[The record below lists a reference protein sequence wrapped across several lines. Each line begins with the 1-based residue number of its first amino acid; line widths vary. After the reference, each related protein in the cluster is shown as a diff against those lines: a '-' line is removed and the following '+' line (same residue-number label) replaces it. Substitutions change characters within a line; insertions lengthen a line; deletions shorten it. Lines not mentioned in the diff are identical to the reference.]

1 MAISRFNLHALVD
14 QDEVDDDGVVEL
26 VRVEPPLA
34 HLLPDPSVLFAKF
47 PGYEPSFPKSV
58 YPIQDIPFIRCSTSR
73 SCDGCNRSACTKNE
87 PPCDACKSPRNK
99 AFCLHL
105 SPCLKWPTEVQERYR
120 DHQRFLQ
127 ENQERGRQREAAGG
141 APPATASL
149 QSLLPARPAPPPHH
163 HMATPDTPISDAH
176 PRGYCQPQEVSPINP
191 HAGTSSSTLV
201 ASTPDPTGGSRI
213 EMPLRHDQPRRGDR
227 HRPSDVA
234 QQETRRQQ
242 VGDHHSQ
249 HSQTSQEIAAQLQR
263 QADQLQNLRLEE
275 ERRKHF
281 SAMEQPRRPTQ
292 QPGDR
297 PSTQQRGGELE
308 GLMRNVVGDLVR
320 AKEERTRAEP
330 PSSQVDHP
338 APSQHG
344 DDGRTEEE
352 EDFRRR
358 ARAFLDEGL
367 SHDAVSSDRWSL
379 SMPSSHGVAP
389 DPTRRNQSPI
399 LHTDSR
405 FPRDERRRAERPPP
419 RPRPTPPPRSRQR
432 DSHQGSLASALGL
445 GSGPP
450 PSDHTGSGPPPSY
463 HSGSGPPP
471 SYHTDPS
478 YHHSRPTQEQSRP
491 MNRDVESIGAPG
503 VRDDPLD
510 PTAAVAA
517 PPGDPNASG
526 VGSYRSHRPPL
537 NHGLLRSQDARS
549 QDTTYASLSF
559 GHHAPPPGPPP
570 STSSFLSS
578 FAPPPPRAPPIRPV
592 VPQPMGNPGTQTSS
606 SHLSSAPTPRFPSS
620 GGPSHSNPPPSYDP
634 PPPYHHG
641 MGGPPRPPPARSPPN
656 THHHYRASSPPLRGH
671 HYPPGSPPSRSGH
684 HHHRAASPPQSGHHH
699 RRAASPPSGHH
710 HHRAASPP
718 SGHHHHR
725 AASPPSGHHH
735 HRAAS
740 PPRSGHHHHR
750 AASPPPSGHHHHR
763 AASPPPSGHHR
774 HRTAA
779 DGGISIPL
787 GLIIDRLYDLEGLI
801 ARRAAAP
808 AAAPAAAS
816 ASSNGSLAKIKP
828 VSFPYPKYESNGDLS
843 PVQFYLWFFN
853 FVRTVESLKL
863 PHEVCLHELANNH
876 RMLPAEHR
884 QIAYEADSLTTALSN
899 IRDRFTPLEGL
910 WPQMSDQILLTPKC
924 TNNKERLDASGQLL
938 TTLSLLRSWFPSQ
951 DIRKEEFV
959 FAIHQLETTDG
970 DGNIQLMHDMARYDE
985 LRNLPKSD
993 PNYRSYVQSLHSR
1006 LEELRKLWTQ
1016 MAASLDVA
1024 ARVQGSNKARSWAA
1038 SARLPASSSAS
1049 RPPQAQPPSPLTGPP
1064 PQGPA
1069 PVKKAQCLLCRNSN
1083 LDLHKIYQ
1091 CPLLPDYREKKIKLP
1106 AGICPRCATKIG
1118 DQPHAQD
1125 CHLKSDRKTGEKYSL
1140 ACPIHQDPPRHK
1152 KLCQDCGGTLPEP
1165 KKKKP
1170 KVSHRAARVVPPA
1183 PLQPNLSPFQQVQ
1196 FLSEV
1201 VMLVGKNGERAP
1213 TRLSYDCGGGLHFLK
1228 TTVPENFQWEPE
1240 KMSEAFQLSTVTGM
1254 EEVQFPE
1261 VKIRILGQ
1269 QGSEHPVSAMVSDFV
1284 DNGVFFLDKETA
1296 KKCNVTGP
1304 TKEEYD
1310 QTQYSLILGISAAS
1324 LFPQQIET
1332 PKILQKR
1339 YPGVTLLRSVLTNRI
1354 LFQGPMPSTAASSF
1368 SARAFSSWT
1377 PPDGAAGPEEGGEE
1391 LGARLYEVDSTPATS
1406 SSTTATETGDP
1417 SAS

>member
-1 MAISRFNLHALVD
+1 
-14 QDEVDDDGVVEL
+14 
-26 VRVEPPLA
+26 
-34 HLLPDPSVLFAKF
+34 
-47 PGYEPSFPKSV
+47 
-58 YPIQDIPFIRCSTSR
+58 
-73 SCDGCNRSACTKNE
+73 
-87 PPCDACKSPRNK
+87 
-99 AFCLHL
+99 
-105 SPCLKWPTEVQERYR
+105 
-120 DHQRFLQ
+120 
-127 ENQERGRQREAAGG
+127 
-141 APPATASL
+141 
-149 QSLLPARPAPPPHH
+149 
-163 HMATPDTPISDAH
+163 
-176 PRGYCQPQEVSPINP
+176 
-191 HAGTSSSTLV
+191 
-201 ASTPDPTGGSRI
+201 
-213 EMPLRHDQPRRGDR
+213 
-227 HRPSDVA
+227 
-234 QQETRRQQ
+234 
-242 VGDHHSQ
+242 
-249 HSQTSQEIAAQLQR
+249 
-263 QADQLQNLRLEE
+263 
-275 ERRKHF
+275 
-281 SAMEQPRRPTQ
+281 
-292 QPGDR
+292 
-297 PSTQQRGGELE
+297 
-308 GLMRNVVGDLVR
+308 
-320 AKEERTRAEP
+320 
-330 PSSQVDHP
+330 
-338 APSQHG
+338 
-344 DDGRTEEE
+344 
-352 EDFRRR
+352 
-358 ARAFLDEGL
+358 
-367 SHDAVSSDRWSL
+367 
-379 SMPSSHGVAP
+379 
-389 DPTRRNQSPI
+389 
-399 LHTDSR
+399 
-405 FPRDERRRAERPPP
+405 
-419 RPRPTPPPRSRQR
+419 
-432 DSHQGSLASALGL
+432 
-445 GSGPP
+445 
-450 PSDHTGSGPPPSY
+450 
-463 HSGSGPPP
+463 
-471 SYHTDPS
+471 
-478 YHHSRPTQEQSRP
+478 
-491 MNRDVESIGAPG
+491 
-503 VRDDPLD
+503 
-510 PTAAVAA
+510 
-517 PPGDPNASG
+517 
-526 VGSYRSHRPPL
+526 
-537 NHGLLRSQDARS
+537 
-549 QDTTYASLSF
+549 
-559 GHHAPPPGPPP
+559 
-570 STSSFLSS
+570 
-578 FAPPPPRAPPIRPV
+578 
-592 VPQPMGNPGTQTSS
+592 
-606 SHLSSAPTPRFPSS
+606 
-620 GGPSHSNPPPSYDP
+620 
-634 PPPYHHG
+634 
-641 MGGPPRPPPARSPPN
+641 
-656 THHHYRASSPPLRGH
+656 
-671 HYPPGSPPSRSGH
+671 
-684 HHHRAASPPQSGHHH
+684 
-699 RRAASPPSGHH
+699 
-710 HHRAASPP
+710 
-718 SGHHHHR
+718 
-725 AASPPSGHHH
+725 
-735 HRAAS
+735 
-740 PPRSGHHHHR
+740 
-750 AASPPPSGHHHHR
+750 
-763 AASPPPSGHHR
+763 
-774 HRTAA
+774 
-779 DGGISIPL
+779 
-787 GLIIDRLYDLEGLI
+787 
-801 ARRAAAP
+801 
-808 AAAPAAAS
+808 
-816 ASSNGSLAKIKP
+816 
-828 VSFPYPKYESNGDLS
+828 
-843 PVQFYLWFFN
+843 
-853 FVRTVESLKL
+853 
-863 PHEVCLHELANNH
+863 
-876 RMLPAEHR
+876 
-884 QIAYEADSLTTALSN
+884 
-899 IRDRFTPLEGL
+899 
-910 WPQMSDQILLTPKC
+910 MSDQILLTPKC

-970 DGNIQLMHDMARYDE
+970 DGNIQLMHDMARYDA

-1118 DQPHAQD
+1118 DKPHAQD

-1296 KKCNVTGP
+1296 KRCNVTGP

-1310 QTQYSLILGISAAS
+1310 QTQYSLILGVSAAS

>member
-213 EMPLRHDQPRRGDR
+213 EMPLRHDQPRRDDEDR

-344 DDGRTEEE
+344 DDGGTEEE

-405 FPRDERRRAERPPP
+405 FPRDERRRAERSPP

-549 QDTTYASLSF
+549 QDTTYAHLSF

-699 RRAASPPSGHH
+699 R
-710 HHRAASPP
+710 RAASPP

-884 QIAYEADSLTTALSN
+884 QIAYAADSLTTALTN
-899 IRDRFTPLEGL
+899 IRARFTPLEGL

-970 DGNIQLMHDMARYDE
+970 DGNIQLMHDMARYDA

-1069 PVKKAQCLLCRNSN
+1069 PVKKAQCSLCRNSN

-1165 KKKKP
+1165 KKKKT